1 MLRPWRHLLAA
12 LAWTTTGAVALP
24 AIAAEPVS
32 AAPAESASA
41 ALAQA
46 TALAANARSAEPLRK
61 AMVLLHDLV
70 DREPLAR
77 EAEAAQRSC
86 VRLADRI
93 AAFDALQPRK
103 GQGVPSASAADAE
116 APILERRKYLA
127 LVAQGGPWL
136 ARWQADAALTAEVAE
151 TAAVHGRGLALLL
164 LGRARQARAA
174 GDEAV
179 ALQRFAEAAAAFE
192 AAAGAPPRGTV
203 AEELTLAVAETWVE
217 AARACDGLR
226 SSLGELEVALGP
238 PVHVV
243 PLPDPAAAKQAC
255 PLLGRGLAVYERLA
269 ADPAAVGQSRQEAA
283 WRALQVQSRLL
294 TMRAALPVGDPERL
308 EMRDVPELRPW
319 EEEEEAD
326 IEAMRNEV
334 VVRKVT
340 PRPLRPEAVAWLLAA
355 DAYVRAWPGGAS
367 DDPSR
372 AVAVAFQAAEFLHKH
387 RQFDPNPA
395 LATDRTPAGFWS
407 ARERFWW
414 IIKQHPQVKQAVSS
428 FQYLLTS
435 YAIENDIANLQVLVE
450 AMTTYNRPGSPPR
463 DKRIHGLVFP
473 IVPPGAGRL
482 WEKAESTRKA
492 AARMTNPDEAGKQFA
507 ESREYY
513 EQAGDKFRHLRA
525 DATDT
530 KTKLGALMWGME
542 SFRRAEKW
550 DKCLDVLN
558 EAEEMIRGV
567 KAADQAERKENVKRL
582 DLIITTRAL
591 LNYRFFRI
599 PEAIADYRLLYEN
612 NPDGARASE
621 YLKSAADLALYNGD
635 WDLAVKLD
643 EAFVAKFGRD
653 PKKRDLVQQ
662 PAWRIQQSWQK
673 KGNSDRQLKALE
685 AFIARFAGDA
695 KASNRVFRAY
705 SLIGE
710 IYEARGDRKNAERT
724 WSRTLVAFQRGGYP
738 KNGGAEPT
746 AAAQA
751 TFKQLEPRHTQVMTT
766 KLEIDPRLRPIGQA
780 RRLLGQLRAL
790 WDLVLGPEKQ
800 IAKPDGTMA
809 TARGGGLY
817 DEYETV
823 LGFGSREWS
832 PAASLYRAR
841 LLQHLA
847 RVLYEMPVPDKL
859 PPKEVESF
867 GLTVAAIV
875 GKPFEDRALSL
886 LETALNDADAKGVA
900 NRWVTEL
907 RKQVNRYKPK
917 QYPLLKEEKRLL
929 LARPGPLP
937 VAPAPAANDGTERA
951 TAAAGVRAAMD
962 QVRAGDL
969 PAALASAAKAVQADP
984 AHSRAVVLWS
994 VLLLRAGDTQAALK
1008 AVDAAQASRPTDVM
1022 LLNAKVR
1029 VLTSS
1034 GEFAKARE
1042 VTVRTL
1048 KLDHTNPETLL
1059 QIAEIDLAR
1068 GREGLANLALD
1079 RAFSVYAGDADD
1091 DDGEDPDGEP
1101 ETPRK
1106 AYDVRVAQGGGDL
1119 RGTGAETLGRDAGM
1133 SRIYALYARIALG
1146 GGEHAEARQLLGEA
1160 VGLRP
1165 DDAEAWNNLGVCWLA
1180 ARKGDEAVAALS
1192 KALEL
1197 EPHLLEAHVNLG
1209 SAYRFT
1215 TDPDRVMKAR
1225 GEFERVIRQAP
1236 RMPEPYFNL
1245 GILYLENAMPDLPSH
1260 ERRYQKA
1267 IELFAAYRDARGP
1280 HRGPDPDPVD
1290 DYVAEAIDLRRTASQ
1305 AP

>member
-1 MLRPWRHLLAA
+1 
-12 LAWTTTGAVALP
+12 
-24 AIAAEPVS
+24 
-32 AAPAESASA
+32 
-41 ALAQA
+41 
-46 TALAANARSAEPLRK
+46 
-61 AMVLLHDLV
+61 
-70 DREPLAR
+70 
-77 EAEAAQRSC
+77 
-86 VRLADRI
+86 
-93 AAFDALQPRK
+93 
-103 GQGVPSASAADAE
+103 
-116 APILERRKYLA
+116 
-127 LVAQGGPWL
+127 
-136 ARWQADAALTAEVAE
+136 
-151 TAAVHGRGLALLL
+151 
-164 LGRARQARAA
+164 
-174 GDEAV
+174 
-179 ALQRFAEAAAAFE
+179 
-192 AAAGAPPRGTV
+192 
-203 AEELTLAVAETWVE
+203 
-217 AARACDGLR
+217 
-226 SSLGELEVALGP
+226 
-238 PVHVV
+238 
-243 PLPDPAAAKQAC
+243 
-255 PLLGRGLAVYERLA
+255 
-269 ADPAAVGQSRQEAA
+269 
-283 WRALQVQSRLL
+283 
-294 TMRAALPVGDPERL
+294 MRAALPVGDPERL
-308 EMRDVPELRPW
+308 KMSDVPELRPW
-319 EEEEEAD
+319 LAEDEAD
-326 IEAMRNEV
+326 IEAMKNEV

-340 PRPLRPEAVAWLLAA
+340 PRPLRPEAVEWLLAA
-355 DAYVRAWPGGAS
+355 DAYVRAWPGGAPK
-367 DDPSR
+367 DPSR
-372 AVAVAFQAAEFLHKH
+372 AVAVAFQAAELLYKH
-387 RQFDPNPA
+387 RHFDPNPA
-395 LATDRTPAGFWS
+395 LATDRTPAAFWS

-414 IIKQHPQVKQAVSS
+414 IIKQHPKSRQAPAS
-428 FQYLLTS
+428 FNGLLTS
-435 YAIENDIANLQVLVE
+435 YGIENDIANLQIVVQ
-450 AMTTYNRPGSPPR
+450 AMDSWYSPR
-463 DKRIHGLVFP
+463 DRANPRPRFSLHS
-473 IVPPGAGRL
+473 PGAERL
-482 WEKAESTRKA
+482 WETAESMRKA

-567 KAADQAERKENVKRL
+567 KAADEAERKENLKRL

-591 LNYRFFRI
+591 LHYRFF
-599 PEAIADYRLLYEN
+599 EVEDAIADYRLLYET

-621 YLKSAADLALYNGD
+621 YLKSAADLASYNGD

-643 EAFVAKFGRD
+643 ETFVAKFGRN
-653 PKKRDLVQQ
+653 PKKRGVVQQ
-662 PAWRIQQSWQK
+662 TAWRIQQSWQK

-685 AFIARFAGDA
+685 AFIARFAKDEL
-695 KASNRVFRAY
+695 ASTRVFQAY
-705 SLIGE
+705 SLIGD
-710 IYEARGDRKNAERT
+710 IYETRGDRKNADRT
-724 WSRTLVAFQRGGYP
+724 WSRTLVAFQRGGYA
-738 KNGGAEPT
+738 KNGGAEAT

-751 TFKQLEPRHTQVMTT
+751 SFKQLESRYTQVMTT
-766 KLEIDPRLRPIGQA
+766 KLVIDPRLRPIGQA
-780 RRLLGQLRAL
+780 RRLLGQLGAL

-800 IAKPDGTMA
+800 IAKPDGTLA

-859 PPKEVESF
+859 PPKEEESF

-875 GKPFEDRALSL
+875 GKPFEDRALRL

-907 RKQVNRYKPK
+907 RKEINRYKPK

-937 VAPAPAANDGTERA
+937 FVPAPAATDGSERA
-951 TAAAGVRAAMD
+951 TAEAGVRAALG
-962 QVRAGDL
+962 QARAGDL
-969 PAALASAAKAVQADP
+969 PAALATAAKDVQADP
-984 AHSRAVVLWS
+984 THSRAVVLWS

-1008 AVDAAQASRPTDVM
+1008 AVDAALASRPTDVM

-1042 VTVRTL
+1042 VTIRAQ

-1059 QIAEIDLAR
+1059 DIAEIDLAR

-1091 DDGEDPDGEP
+1091 DDGEDADGEP
-1101 ETPRK
+1101 DPVRK

-1133 SRIYALYARIALG
+1133 SRIYVLYGRISLG
-1146 GGEHAEARQLLGEA
+1146 RGEA
-1160 VGLRP
+1160 ANARELFEQAVRLRP

-1180 ARKGDEAVAALS
+1180 ARKGDDAVAALS

-1197 EPHLLEAHVNLG
+1197 EPNLLEAHVNLG
-1209 SAYRFT
+1209 SAYRFA

-1225 GEFERVIRQAP
+1225 AEFELVIRQAP
-1236 RMPEPYFNL
+1236 RTPEPYFNL
-1245 GILYLENAMPDLPSH
+1245 GILYLENAMPDLQSN
-1260 ERRYQKA
+1260 EQRYQKA
-1267 IELFAAYRDARGP
+1267 IELFAAYRDARGAVP
-1280 HRGPDPDPVD
+1280 GPVTDPVD
-1290 DYVAEAIDLRRTASQ
+1290 DYVAEAVHLRRLASQ
-1305 AP
+1305 AGKAPEEVMAEERQRIEADRVKRQEEQRLLERAKTP